1 MVGAVSGRNS
11 LLVDVTYHAPWRCA
25 VDFWKAPLGQETAL
39 YVPGQ
44 TLLKSCIQGKVHR
57 TNLEAVAN
65 LG

>member
-44 TLLKSCIQGKVHR
+44 TLLKS
-57 TNLEAVAN
+57 
-65 LG
+65 